1 MGTIELRRVCVYCG
15 SNPGSDPAYI
25 EAARRL
31 GTLLG
36 ERRISLVYGGS
47 NSGTMG
53 VVADAVLAAGGE
65 VYGVIT
71 EALVGRKRA
80 HNGLTRLKV
89 VKSMHERKAGM
100 AELGDAFIALPGGL
114 GTLDEFFEAVTW
126 AQLGIHQKPCGLLNV
141 NGYYDGL
148 RNFLQH
154 AVEQGFV
161 HPAHCEMI
169 MIEKDPARLLDRF
182 AAYVPPVVD
191 KLLG

>member
-1 MGTIELRRVCVYCG
+1 MQSIELRRVCVYCG
-15 SNPGSDPAYI
+15 SNPGKDPAYI

-36 ERRISLVYGGS
+36 ERGITLVYGGS

-71 EALVGRKRA
+71 EALVMRKRA

-89 VKSMHERKAGM
+89 VQSMHERKAGM

-148 RNFLQH
+148 RAFLQH
-154 AVEQGFV
+154 AVDQGFV

-169 MIEKDPARLLDRF
+169 MIEEDPARLLDRF